1 MVWEM
6 PMTTTTLPAPSSSVT
21 ETVAD
26 IARRLG
32 DIPLSRIITDPPPG
46 TATEADLLRLI
57 EVDQRPCEWIEGTL
71 VEKAVGFDEGLVSS
85 NLIRVMGEFVH
96 ARRLGAVTPGDACL
110 RMASGNARAPDVTY
124 ISKADLPPG
133 PRPRGAVPKL
143 PPTIAVEV
151 LSPGNTTAEM
161 RIKTREFFASGARLV
176 WRIDRRARTV
186 AVFHE
191 PTDDPATLLTDA
203 DQLDGGSALPGFTMP
218 VADLFV
224 DPLVD

>member
-1 MVWEM
+1 
-6 PMTTTTLPAPSSSVT
+6 MTTATISAPTPSVADLA
-21 ETVAD
+21 AD

-32 DIPLSRIITDPPPG
+32 DIPVSRIITDPPPG

-57 EVDQRPCEWIEGTL
+57 EVDRRPCEWIDGTL
-71 VEKAVGFDEGLVSS
+71 VEKVVGFDEGLVSS

-96 ARRLGAVTPGDACL
+96 TRRLGAVTPGDACL

-133 PRPRGAVPKL
+133 PRPRGPVPSL

-161 RIKTREFFASGARLV
+161 RQKTREFFASGSRLV
-176 WRIDRRARTV
+176 WRIDRRTRTV
-186 AVFHE
+186 AVFHG
-191 PTDDPATLLTDA
+191 PTDDPTILLTDA
-203 DQLDGGSALPGFTMP
+203 DQLDGGTVLPGFTMP